1 MGRGAASSDSDPVR
15 RPAPVHATSRV
26 RSDTPAFVRWIT
38 QRTTWEAA
46 GVDWAGHEG
55 DLAIVR
61 SLRVF

>member
-1 MGRGAASSDSDPVR
+1 M
-15 RPAPVHATSRV
+15 
-26 RSDTPAFVRWIT
+26 RSDTASFVRWIT

-55 DLAIVR
+55 DLAIIR